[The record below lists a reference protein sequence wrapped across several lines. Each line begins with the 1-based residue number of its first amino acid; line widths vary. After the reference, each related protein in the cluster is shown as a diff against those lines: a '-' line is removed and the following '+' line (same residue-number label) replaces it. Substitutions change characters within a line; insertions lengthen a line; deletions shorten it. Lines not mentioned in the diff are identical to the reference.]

1 MSMAGINRY
10 SRGGFKHHAQDAR
23 NKGPSRQVGS
33 LFKVNWTVYWQQV
46 PENVTF
52 KGYLQRSSCTGR
64 QMMALSYKT
73 HLTTTI
79 KSQTGWSN
87 HSSNL
92 VFFSLIFSLIPDF
105 ACSYFCRTW
114 KICCWKMVS
123 RIVLNGSLPCMS
135 LSDHFNP
142 KFFFQQW
149 LLSDRRICSVLVGQ
163 RVQSFVRAC
172 DKQRSLIKLSVCLF
186 QSMCLTK
193 NLSADLHKPSYIQM
207 DAEFCGHFA
216 TKFRWTHLY
225 VQYALCDM
233 VHYI

>member
-1 MSMAGINRY
+1 
-10 SRGGFKHHAQDAR
+10 
-23 NKGPSRQVGS
+23 
-33 LFKVNWTVYWQQV
+33 
-46 PENVTF
+46 
-52 KGYLQRSSCTGR
+52 
-64 QMMALSYKT
+64 MALSYKT

-172 DKQRSLIKLSVCLF
+172 DKQRSLIKCKKWRIRYQVKSSLSKIVL
-186 QSMCLTK
+186 SKVDTLRLTPGIPLQLRNGECNGENDEK
-193 NLSADLHKPSYIQM
+193 SSDSHRNDPYSRMEELHVSAI
-207 DAEFCGHFA
+207 
-216 TKFRWTHLY
+216 TKGIT
-225 VQYALCDM
+225 
-233 VHYI
+233 